1 MLKVTYEILIENVID
16 GLTSEVNEVLVD
28 GLTFDEAVEMCAVY
42 QDFFGNSVCV
52 AMRETTI
59 KETKI
64 TNPAHEYKSA
74 YMDYMA
80 ECINMGNIL

>member
-1 MLKVTYEILIENVID
+1 MLKITYEILIENVID

-28 GLTFDEAVEMCAVY
+28 GLTFDEAVELCAVY
-42 QDFFGNSVCV
+42 QDFFGEGVCV
-52 AMRETTI
+52 AFRETTQTI
-59 KETKI
+59 KY

-80 ECINMGNIL
+80 ECFKLGNIL